1 MLLGKL
7 SVAWLKKLSDT
18 LVCRPKLEFIQSSRE
33 GNKAFIAQRGSN
45 NFNRFL
51 EVVEYAVGGHR
62 GIIIVLEGREWWGWR
77 IVTAELGK
85 ALHS

>member
-1 MLLGKL
+1 MLLGKF

-18 LVCRPKLEFIQSSRE
+18 LVRRLKLESSRE
-33 GNKAFIAQRGSN
+33 GNKAFIAQSGSN

-62 GIIIVLEGREWWGWR
+62 GIIIVLEGRE
-77 IVTAELGK
+77 
-85 ALHS
+85 